1 MEKQYLLLHKI
12 ANNLEISEHINE
24 NGDGD
29 QTGRFGAKIKELV
42 ENIYEEL
49 NENFIQED
57 LSGPFVRAIIR
68 TFSILLNTVI
78 NSIKK
83 IKIIIKESAKLVV
96 ELWPEQGS
104 LLEGS

>member
-12 ANNLEISEHINE
+12 PDNLEISEHINE

-29 QTGRFGAKIKELV
+29 RTDGFGAKIKELV
-42 ENIYEEL
+42 ENIYEQL

-57 LSGPFVRAIIR
+57 LSGPFVRVIIR
-68 TFSILLNTVI
+68 IFSILLNTDI
-78 NSIKK
+78 ISIKK
-83 IKIIIKESAKLVV
+83 IKEIIKESAKLVV